1 MRSRVL
7 FGWLAVFSLVL
18 ALMAVPNSSGQAVFG
33 SIIGTVTDAQGNAVV
48 GAKITVTSLTKT
60 TSYEASSNESGNY
73 AVTHLIPDNYKI
85 HVEAP
90 GFKGY
95 DVASVAVTA
104 DSSVKADASLQVG
117 AVTQT

>member
-1 MRSRVL
+1 MKKQAML
-7 FGWLAVFSLVL
+7 GWLLVFCFAGGFSASTSL
-18 ALMAVPNSSGQAVFG
+18 GQAVFG

-95 DVASVAVTA
+95 DVASVTVTA
-104 DSSVKADASLQVG
+104 DSSVKADAS
-117 AVTQT
+117 